1 MVYVDI
7 PKVKGKMAE
16 KGYTITALAKKV
28 GVNRNTMATYLEKPG
43 KLPYGVVSKLATIL
57 CDTPDEAAR
66 IFFARDLRK
75 TKD

>member
-43 KLPYGVVSKLATIL
+43 KLPYGVVSELATIL

-66 IFFARDLRK
+66 IFFARDLR
-75 TKD
+75 